1 MALVRRKR
9 CLLLMLISLNEV
21 PIYRHTHRG
30 KRAFS
35 SNGRG
40 KRRPRLANRELES
53 RRFQSPAILLRIPE
67 IKTTNGN
74 VRVEISVGQP
84 NCFES

>member
-9 CLLLMLISLNEV
+9 CLLLVLISLNEV
-21 PIYRHTHRG
+21 PIYIYIHTHTHTLKILDISLTG
-30 KRAFS
+30 KQAFS

-53 RRFQSPAILLRIPE
+53 CRFQSPAILLQITE
-67 IKTTNGN
+67 I
-74 VRVEISVGQP
+74 Q
-84 NCFES
+84 